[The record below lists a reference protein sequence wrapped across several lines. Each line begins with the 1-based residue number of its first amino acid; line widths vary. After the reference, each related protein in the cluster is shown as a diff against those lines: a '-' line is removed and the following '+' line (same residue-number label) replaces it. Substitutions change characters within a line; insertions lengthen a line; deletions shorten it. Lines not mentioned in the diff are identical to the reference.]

1 MVSCKIF
8 GTESRKCQV
17 VNGKTFHLLSSLV
30 HNAFNF
36 ANFFDWVIEKLY
48 KDQFHIFSFFKQQMG
63 LISISGLLISNL
75 SLFCFT
81 IDHNVSMIECDNQK
95 DEGNDDGLGGMNHV
109 LYSFLS
115 SNLNLHKFYDPINL

>member
-1 MVSCKIF
+1 MGLCSNQAITCEIF

-17 VNGKTFHLLSSLV
+17 ANDKTFHLLSSLV

-48 KDQFHIFSFFKQQMG
+48 KDQFHFFSFFKQQMG
-63 LISISGLLISNL
+63 LISISSLLISNL

-81 IDHNVSMIECDNQK
+81 IDHNVSMIVC
-95 DEGNDDGLGGMNHV
+95 
-109 LYSFLS
+109 
-115 SNLNLHKFYDPINL
+115 